1 MKFIAIKLIR
11 LYQIFLSPF
20 IGQNCRYHPTC
31 SNYTMIAIE
40 RFGFWNGSILALKE
54 FVDVDLEEDMVMI
67 LFQKNYDSSS

>member
-31 SNYTMIAIE
+31 SKYTMIAIE
-40 RFGFWNGSILALKE
+40 RFGFWNGSILGFKRICRCRPGGGHGNDPVPKE
-54 FVDVDLEEDMVMI
+54 L
-67 LFQKNYDSSS
+67 

>member
-31 SNYTMIAIE
+31 SNYMMIAIE
-40 RFGFWNGSILALKE
+40 RFGFWNGSILGFKRICRCRPGGGHGNDPVPKE
-54 FVDVDLEEDMVMI
+54 L
-67 LFQKNYDSSS
+67 

>member
-40 RFGFWNGSILALKE
+40 RFGFWNGSILGFKRICRSRPGGGHGNDPVPKE
-54 FVDVDLEEDMVMI
+54 L
-67 LFQKNYDSSS
+67 

>member
-31 SNYTMIAIE
+31 SNYMMIAIE
-40 RFGFWNGSILALKE
+40 RFGFWNGSILGFKRICRCRPGGGHGNDPVPKE
-54 FVDVDLEEDMVMI
+54 I
-67 LFQKNYDSSS
+67 

>member
-11 LYQIFLSPF
+11 LYQISLSPY

-40 RFGFWNGSILALKE
+40 RFGLWNGSILGFRRICRCRPGGGQGSDPVPKE
-54 FVDVDLEEDMVMI
+54 L
-67 LFQKNYDSSS
+67 